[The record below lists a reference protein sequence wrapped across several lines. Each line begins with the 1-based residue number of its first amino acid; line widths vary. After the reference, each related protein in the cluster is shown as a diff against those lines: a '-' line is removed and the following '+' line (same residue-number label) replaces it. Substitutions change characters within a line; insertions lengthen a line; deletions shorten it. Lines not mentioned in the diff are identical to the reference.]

1 MDCKS
6 DHICYRE
13 QQQPYGI
20 DEGNYFFRLSNIE
33 ICCLFFQISN
43 DRCYNKLSLNFIEVL
58 ISSGC
63 ISTKDGSRDPL
74 VLPGPNWQLVGP
86 IYNQTLKVDE
96 VNSNINKACVKREIK
111 VTSNE
116 KMKVDPK
123 IVDACMC
130 DEDLCNDVSSA
141 GIFGINLLYLSII
154 SRFIQ
159 KYYVYIVILIF
170 LCVLMSKY
178 LFL

>member
-1 MDCKS
+1 MALAQAILVVMVLSIDLGIALKCKTGNCKNNKEVSGCQTKFEDMDCKS

-20 DEGNYFFRLSNIE
+20 DE
-33 ICCLFFQISN
+33 
-43 DRCYNKLSLNFIEVL
+43 EVL

-154 SRFIQ
+154 SRFI
-159 KYYVYIVILIF
+159 
-170 LCVLMSKY
+170 
-178 LFL
+178 

>member
-33 ICCLFFQISN
+33 ICCLTFQISN

-86 IYNQTLKVDE
+86 IFNKTLTVDE
-96 VNSNINKACVKREIK
+96 INNNINKECVERDIT
-111 VTSNE
+111 VTPNDHNVTP
-116 KMKVDPK
+116 KIYPK

-130 DEDLCNDVSSA
+130 DKDLCNAVSSA
-141 GIFGINLLYLSII
+141 GIFGINLVHLGMI

-159 KYYVYIVILIF
+159 KYSFVLTMFMYIL
-170 LCVLMSKY
+170 
-178 LFL
+178 